1 MAKENAATTTK
12 GEGIVKND
20 KGLLFD
26 PSKDKLVVIGTL
38 TAFRHSTTKYKKDQE
53 YYQVSVLTDS
63 LTPEVIEAIKVKY
76 YSNTI
81 DKYLPSFI
89 KDADKDG
96 TSNLYINLKS
106 QFEFSSFIEG
116 KGNERYGYDQIIE
129 LGEGLP
135 PIGSDVKLSMRLKEG
150 GVYPMALMFTKIK
163 KQDVNDFF
171 E

>member
-12 GEGIVKND
+12 GEGIGKNE

-38 TAFRHSTTKYKKDQE
+38 TAFRHSTTKYKKDPE
-53 YYQVSVLTDS
+53 DYQVSVLTDS

-89 KDADKDG
+89 KDA
-96 TSNLYINLKS
+96 
-106 QFEFSSFIEG
+106 
-116 KGNERYGYDQIIE
+116 
-129 LGEGLP
+129 
-135 PIGSDVKLSMRLKEG
+135 
-150 GVYPMALMFTKIK
+150 
-163 KQDVNDFF
+163 
-171 E
+171 